1 MQRYFGRI
9 VDKHVILEED
19 DIFHITKVMRCKIG
33 DKIEVVSDGRLY
45 EAEIKGIK
53 PVVIDVVGLI
63 KEDHEL
69 PNQIILICALLKGDK
84 LDYVI
89 QKATELGVSEIV
101 FALTHRTIV
110 KVRKLD
116 KDFKFE
122 RYRRIAKEASEQS
135 KRLRIPTINR
145 IVTLD
150 RIKEVKAD
158 IKLVAYENVSGTTK
172 SFLEGIKSLEKGKKL
187 AILIG
192 PEGGFENDEIAFL
205 EDLGYKCVSLGK
217 RILRAET
224 ASIYALSVI
233 GSYLERK

>member
-1 MQRYFGRI
+1 M
-9 VDKHVILEED
+9 
-19 DIFHITKVMRCKIG
+19 
-33 DKIEVVSDGRLY
+33 
-45 EAEIKGIK
+45 
-53 PVVIDVVGLI
+53 IDVVGLI

-158 IKLVAYENVSGTTK
+158 IKLVAYENVSGNTK